1 MVLGVKMAEVFEKKP
16 LKTRKKPLES
26 VKMKNSKIGLRH
38 VLSWPL
44 SQNFMKHVWFSMCLI
59 LLELFIHLWLWISVT
74 RTIWIMYHFF
84 RRVCPWWWSSS
95 HHQRSNLAIMFSTQA
110 WCSLISGCHRS
121 PRLYSQLSYRSIW
134 WTGEPCFE
142 YMAIFF
148 YIPPSI
154 SSMLDSLVIYS
165 NLITN

>member
-1 MVLGVKMAEVFEKKP
+1 MMPWA
-16 LKTRKKPLES
+16 
-26 VKMKNSKIGLRH
+26 KI
-38 VLSWPL
+38 SWSMFDFL
-44 SQNFMKHVWFSMCLI
+44 CVWFYLSSS
-59 LLELFIHLWLWISVT
+59 FIYDCEYQY
-74 RTIWIMYHFF
+74 TICIMYHFF

-121 PRLYSQLSYRSIW
+121 PRLYSQLSYWSIW
-134 WTGEPCFE
+134 WTGELCFE

-154 SSMLDSLVIYS
+154 SSLLDSLVIYS
-165 NLITN
+165 NLISDIDIFRN